1 MEKNKNVKTR
11 EINVPLDVLIDISK
25 IILETEME
33 NSIVGVS
40 ENRSV
45 IQIRITY
52 TEGINYYQKALEN
65 IESILSDYKHYR
77 FEEEEGDWRDR

>member
-1 MEKNKNVKTR
+1 MEKNKNVKIK
-11 EINVPLDVLIDISK
+11 EINVPVDVLIDISK

-33 NSIVGVS
+33 NSIVGIS

-52 TEGINYYQKALEN
+52 TEGITYYQKAMEN
-65 IESILSDYKHYR
+65 IDSILSDYKYYR
-77 FEEEEGDWRDR
+77 FEEEESDWRDR